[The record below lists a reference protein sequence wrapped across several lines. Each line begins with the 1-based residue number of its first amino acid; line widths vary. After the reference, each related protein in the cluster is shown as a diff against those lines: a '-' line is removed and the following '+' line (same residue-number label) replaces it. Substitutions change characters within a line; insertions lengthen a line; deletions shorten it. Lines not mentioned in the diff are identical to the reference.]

1 MRFSLIFHS
10 SALALTLSMAT
21 SLFSIVHARVYEYTF
36 TDIHDAQKTVP
47 ESAPYI
53 NPHGKFN
60 ALLIGG
66 LDQQIRLTISRD
78 ADKSAVFSTTTSIIT
93 VDDRI
98 SSTSGNIFYGKTV
111 TIPPISDGRY
121 TIKSEILDSKSA
133 VVSIT
138 SHPVIIDTVG
148 PTSDNFSVP
157 WIPGY
162 NMVVTGPR
170 WELGQ
175 GQESAINLA
184 IKNINDLS
192 GFDKAIVQIIKPDG
206 SIQSSYTM
214 TYDEGSRAAT
224 APITKGGGTIAKA
237 AWMPVSDADVEYRFR
252 AFLYDKAGNI
262 TQVPDQNF
270 VFDSSAGEYELFAV
284 ADPNSSTSVVPGF
297 ASGYIKY

>member
-1 MRFSLIFHS
+1 V
-10 SALALTLSMAT
+10 T
-21 SLFSIVHARVYEYTF
+21 
-36 TDIHDAQKTVP
+36 
-47 ESAPYI
+47 
-53 NPHGKFN
+53 
-60 ALLIGG
+60 
-66 LDQQIRLTISRD
+66 RD
-78 ADKSAVFSTTTSIIT
+78 ADNSAVYSTTTSIIS

-98 SSTSGNIFYGKTV
+98 SSANGNMFYGKTV

-121 TIKSEILDSKSA
+121 TIKSEILDSKST
-133 VVSIT
+133 VVSTT
-138 SHPVIIDTVG
+138 SHPFIIDTVG

-214 TYDEGSRAAT
+214 AYDDGSRAAT
-224 APITKGGGTIAKA
+224 APITKGGGAIAKA
-237 AWMPVSDADVEYRFR
+237 TWMPVSDADVEFRFR
-252 AFLYDKAGNI
+252 AFLYDKAGNV
-262 TQVPDQNF
+262 TQVPDQKF
-270 VFDSSAGEYELFAV
+270 VFDSSAG
-284 ADPNSSTSVVPGF
+284 
-297 ASGYIKY
+297 